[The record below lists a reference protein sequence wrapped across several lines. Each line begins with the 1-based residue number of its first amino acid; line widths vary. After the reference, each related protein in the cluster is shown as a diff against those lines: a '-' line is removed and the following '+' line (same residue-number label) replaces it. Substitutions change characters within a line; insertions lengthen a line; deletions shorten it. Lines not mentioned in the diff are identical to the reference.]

1 MSDRENATD
10 VNRRCARC
18 GAAVTRQFVRV
29 FGASDRV
36 HGCLDCLTRQR
47 LADGDA
53 AKRAGAER
61 AGSDWR

>member
-1 MSDRENATD
+1 MPDRESMTD

-29 FGASDRV
+29 FGASNRV

-47 LADGDA
+47 LADGEA
-53 AKRAGAER
+53 ARGDGADR

>member
-1 MSDRENATD
+1 MADSESTTD

-29 FGASDRV
+29 FGAADRV
-36 HGCLDCLTRQR
+36 YGCLDCLTRQR

-53 AKRAGAER
+53 ARRGGTER
-61 AGSDWR
+61 PGSDWR